1 MQVNDHGQ
9 NGSIIYPQN
18 LKKFTGYVEEIQ
30 SKKIDIRSFHLGQG
44 LSHLTSNLVNVF
56 CQDKR
61 LKRN

>member
-1 MQVNDHGQ
+1 MQVNNHSQ
-9 NGSIIYPQN
+9 NGLIIYPQN
-18 LKKFTGYVEEIQ
+18 IKKYTVYVEEIQ
-30 SKKIDIRSFHLGQG
+30 SKKIDIRSFHLGRG